1 MKKLFYNATIHTMD
15 RWKTAKSLLIEEDRI
30 LAVDC
35 YPAAW
40 TEDPDCEK
48 IDLQGRT
55 VLPGFHDSHQHF
67 LCYAIDKEK
76 IDFYAARSVKDMAE
90 MTRRYIEERNL
101 PEGQW
106 LQGGGWNENFFDVK
120 KVPTRQQLD
129 EISPDNPVMF
139 TRACCSTAVA
149 NTAALKLAGIFENPP
164 KMSDGEIVLD
174 EKGIPTGLLNERAR
188 FYVYDIIPN
197 ISKNDVKQLILEY
210 QEDLLK
216 TGLTTVQ
223 TDDFKLWDAT
233 FKDILQAY
241 KELEQEGRLKVRFI
255 QQLRLIDHKEL
266 DAYLAL
272 GIKPYEGSD
281 MFKVGT
287 FKLLPDGSLG
297 GKTAALLAP
306 YEGEK
311 ENKGI
316 LTYTRE
322 QLYSLLEK
330 AHLNGLQLA
339 THAIGDGTMDLVLS
353 CYKELQEKHPK
364 DDPRFRIIHCQ
375 ITNEDILGRFTEQ
388 NVIAAIQPLFIT
400 ADMEVAEQLIGR
412 ERLRTSYNWKT
423 MLQKGVHISGSSDA
437 PVESFDPRLAI
448 YCAVTSKNLEGKP
461 EGGWMPEQRLT
472 REEAVELYT
481 TGAAYTC
488 YEEKIKGMLKECFLA
503 DFIVMPEDIMTVKEE
518 KIQAL
523 PVDEVWVGGALVF
536 SRS

>member
-1 MKKLFYNATIHTMD
+1 MKKLFYNATFHTMD
-15 RWKTAKSLLIEEDRI
+15 DGKTAKSLLSEEGRI
-30 LAVDC
+30 LAMDC
-35 YPAAW
+35 DPAAYSD
-40 TEDPDCEK
+40 DPSCER

-55 VLPGFHDSHQHF
+55 VLPGFHDSHEHF

-76 IDFYAARSVKDMAE
+76 IDFYNARSVAEMAE
-90 MTRRYIEERNL
+90 MTRRYIRERSI
-101 PEGQW
+101 PKGQW
-106 LQGGGWNENFFDVK
+106 VQGGGWNENFFDVK

-129 EISPDNPVMF
+129 EMAPDNPVMF

-149 NTAALKLAGIFENPP
+149 NTAALELAGIYKDPP
-164 KMSDGEIVLD
+164 KMSDGEVVLD

-188 FYVYDIIPN
+188 FYVYSIIPN
-197 ISKNDVKQLILEY
+197 ISKDDVKQLILDY
-210 QEDLLK
+210 QEDLLR

-255 QQLRLIDHKEL
+255 QQLRLIDHEEL
-266 DAYLAL
+266 DAYLAM

-281 MFKVGT
+281 RFKVGT

-339 THAIGDGTMDLVLS
+339 MHAIGDGTMDLVLS

-364 DDPRFRIIHCQ
+364 EDPRFRIIHCQ
-375 ITNEDILGRFTEQ
+375 ITNEDILDRFAEQ
-388 NVIAAIQPLFIT
+388 NVIADIQPLFIK

-412 ERLRTSYNWKT
+412 ERLRTSYNWKS

-472 REEAVELYT
+472 REEAVGLYT

-488 YEEKIKGMLKECFLA
+488 YEENIKGMLKQGFLA
-503 DFIVMPEDIMTVKEE
+503 DFIVMPEDIMTVPEE
-518 KIQAL
+518 RIQTL
-523 PVDEVWVGGALVF
+523 NVDEVWVGGEKVYEG
-536 SRS
+536 

>member
-1 MKKLFYNATIHTMD
+1 MKKLFLNATFHTMD
-15 RWKTAKSLLIEEDRI
+15 SGKTAKNMLVEDGRI
-30 LAVDC
+30 LAMDC
-35 YPAAW
+35 DPAALAG
-40 TEDPDCEK
+40 DASCQVF
-48 IDLQGRT
+48 DLSGRT

-76 IDFYAARSVKDMAE
+76 IDFYSARSVKDMAE
-90 MTRRYIEERNL
+90 MTRRYVQERRI
-101 PEGQW
+101 PKGQW
-106 LQGGGWNENFFDVK
+106 VQGGGWNENFFDVK

-129 EISPDNPVMF
+129 EMAPDNPVMF

-164 KMSDGEIVLD
+164 KMDDGEIVLD
-174 EKGIPTGLLNERAR
+174 ESGVPAGLLNERAR
-188 FYVYDIIPN
+188 FHVYDIIPN
-197 ISKNDVKQLILEY
+197 VSKDDVKQLILDY
-210 QEDLLK
+210 QEDLLR

-241 KELEQEGRLKVRFI
+241 RELEQEGRLKVRFI
-255 QQLRLIDHKEL
+255 QQLRLVDHKEL
-266 DAYLAL
+266 DEYLAM
-272 GIKPYEGSD
+272 GTRPYEGSD
-281 MFKVGT
+281 RFRVGT

-297 GKTAALLAP
+297 GKTASLLEP
-306 YEGEK
+306 YEGDPG
-311 ENKGI
+311 NKGI
-316 LTYTRE
+316 LTYNRE

-339 THAIGDGTMDLVLS
+339 MHAIGDGAMDLVLS

-364 DDPRFRIIHCQ
+364 EDPRFRIIHCQ
-375 ITNEDILGRFTEQ
+375 ITSEEILDRFAAQ
-388 NVIAAIQPLFIT
+388 NVIADVQPLFIK

-423 MLQKGVHISGSSDA
+423 MLRKGIHVSGSSDA

-448 YCAVTSKNLEGKP
+448 YCAVTSKNLEGRP

-472 REEAVELYT
+472 REEAVGLYT

-488 YEEKIKGMLKECFLA
+488 YEETIKGMLREGFLA
-503 DFIVMPEDIMTVKEE
+503 DFIVLPEDIMTIPEERIQTLNVDEAWIGGE
-518 KIQAL
+518 KIY
-523 PVDEVWVGGALVF
+523 EG
-536 SRS
+536 